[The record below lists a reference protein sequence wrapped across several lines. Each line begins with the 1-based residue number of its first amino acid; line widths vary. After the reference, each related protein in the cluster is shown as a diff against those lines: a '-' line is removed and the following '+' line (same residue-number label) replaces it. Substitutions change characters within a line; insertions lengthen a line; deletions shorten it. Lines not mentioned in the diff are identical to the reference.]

1 MSRTKGNIVRVV
13 YVGNFG
19 PEHSTENHVARAL
32 TNNGHDVVTMQE
44 SGLDWASVAYFA
56 AADAAADLFMWTRT
70 AGFDP
75 ADLTTQHET
84 IEALRRHGIPT
95 VGYHLDRWWGLN
107 REPDIHRSPFF
118 RVDLLVTADGG
129 HDQEWAE
136 AGVNHLWMPPA
147 ISRDEAVRG
156 TFNPAY
162 ACDVGFVG
170 NLIGYGH
177 PEWAPYRQSLFNHLN
192 RRYRGRFRVFP
203 GQGKPA
209 IRGKALQ
216 DLYASVRV
224 VVGDSC
230 LAGGVERYWSD
241 RVPET
246 LGRGGNLIHPWVE
259 GIGDAHPYLAKWE
272 LGDWAGLSEE
282 IEIGLAESDDQREAY
297 IVRNRDHTLEHHTYE
312 RRMADLMDR
321 VKELK

>member
-1 MSRTKGNIVRVV
+1 MRVV

-32 TNNGHDVVTMQE
+32 TNNGHTVVKVQE
-44 SGLDWASVAYFA
+44 SGLDWTGAAYNAAAYFP
-56 AADAAADLFMWTRT
+56 DLFLWTRT

-75 ADLTTQHET
+75 ANLADQQDCIDT
-84 IEALRRHGIPT
+84 LRYQGIPS

-129 HDQEWAE
+129 HQTEWE
-136 AGVNHLWMPPA
+136 QAGVNHHWMPPA
-147 ISRDEAVRG
+147 ISQGEAVRG
-156 TFNPAY
+156 TYNPAY
-162 ACDVGFVG
+162 ACDVAFVG

-177 PEWAPYRQSLFNHLN
+177 PEWAGYRQDLFNHLQ
-192 RRYRGRFRVFP
+192 RRFRGRFRVFP

-209 IRGKALQ
+209 IRGRALQ

-230 LAGGVERYWSD
+230 LAGGATRYWSD

-246 LGRGGNLIHPWVE
+246 LGRGGNLIHPYVE
-259 GIGDAHPYLAKWE
+259 GIEMEHPFLAVWG
-272 LGDWAGLSEE
+272 LGDWEDLDEL
-282 IEIGLAESDDQREAY
+282 IDRRLAESDENREEFIALNY
-297 IVRNRDHTLEHHTYE
+297 AHTLEHHTYE
-312 RRMADLMDR
+312 RRMADLMVLLR
-321 VKELK
+321 VKGWLNAYER